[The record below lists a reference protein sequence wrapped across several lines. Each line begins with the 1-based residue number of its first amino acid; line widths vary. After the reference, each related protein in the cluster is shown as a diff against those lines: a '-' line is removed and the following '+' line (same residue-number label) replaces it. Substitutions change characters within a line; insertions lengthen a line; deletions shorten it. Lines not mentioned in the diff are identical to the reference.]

1 MEVVNQVS
9 NDDQTKSKIVTLF
22 IHYNQEDDLS
32 KIFTV
37 LNEFRASCG
46 LKFSHHRGQIFVSV
60 RSEFLNDLYKRQPF
74 KSSKYSTKTTYEC
87 DEETGNRLTAQKD
100 SFLRMS
106 YDNSTST
113 ATFQSR
119 TPQRVHYQLVTR
131 VFKATNTTFDND
143 KYVFVPSEN
152 QEHHQF
158 QHQHQHQ
165 GRRYAGAA
173 VGTFAKGTFGGGGGG
188 GASAVAG
195 TDVVDSTVGGA
206 VAVDGVQRGRG
217 GYKTRGRGK
226 AATATDASWT
236 KVERVKST
244 AGPRKPRTVEATS

>member
-87 DEETGNRLTAQKD
+87 DEETGNKLVAQKD

-106 YDNSTST
+106 YDNGTGT
-113 ATFQSR
+113 VTFQSR

-131 VFKATNTTFDND
+131 VFKATDTTFDND

-152 QEHHQF
+152 QE
-158 QHQHQHQ
+158 QHQRQ

-173 VGTFAKGTFGGGGGG
+173 VGTFGGGG
-188 GASAVAG
+188 GASAVVG

-226 AATATDASWT
+226 AVTAATDGSWT

>member
-37 LNEFRASCG
+37 LNDFRASCG

-60 RSEFLNDLYKRQPF
+60 RSEFLNDLYKKQPF

-87 DEETGNRLTAQKD
+87 DEETGNRLTTQKD

-106 YDNSTST
+106 YDNGTST
-113 ATFQSR
+113 VTFQSR

-131 VFKATNTTFDND
+131 VFKATETTFDND

-152 QEHHQF
+152 QDQQYQQQQQQRRHQ
-158 QHQHQHQ
+158 QYQ
-165 GRRYAGAA
+165 GRRYAG
-173 VGTFAKGTFGGGGGG
+173 
-188 GASAVAG
+188 
-195 TDVVDSTVGGA
+195 
-206 VAVDGVQRGRG
+206 VAVEVEGVATTATTATTTTEGVQRGRG
-217 GYKTRGRGK
+217 GYKTRGYGK
-226 AATATDASWT
+226 AATATDGSWT

-244 AGPRKPRTVEATS
+244 SGPRKPRTVEATS

>member
-60 RSEFLNDLYKRQPF
+60 RSEFLNDLYKKQPF

-87 DEETGNRLTAQKD
+87 DEETGNRLIAQKD

-106 YDNSTST
+106 YDNSTGT

-131 VFKATNTTFDND
+131 VFKATETTFDND
-143 KYVFVPSEN
+143 KYVFVPSDN
-152 QEHHQF
+152 QDQQQHHHHQH
-158 QHQHQHQ
+158 HQHQQQYQ
-165 GRRYAGAA
+165 GRRYAGVAVEGAVEVEVEVEGAATATATAAAA
-173 VGTFAKGTFGGGGGG
+173 VE
-188 GASAVAG
+188 
-195 TDVVDSTVGGA
+195 
-206 VAVDGVQRGRG
+206 GVQRGRG
-217 GYKTRGRGK
+217 GYKTRGYGK
-226 AATATDASWT
+226 AVTEGSWT

-244 AGPRKPRTVEATS
+244 SGPRKPRTVEATS

>member
-87 DEETGNRLTAQKD
+87 DEETGNKLVAQKD

-152 QEHHQF
+152 QEHH
-158 QHQHQHQ
+158 HQHQQQ

-173 VGTFAKGTFGGGGGG
+173 VGTFAEGTFGGGGGG
-188 GASAVAG
+188 GASAV
-195 TDVVDSTVGGA
+195 TDVVDSTVGTVGSTGA

-217 GYKTRGRGK
+217 GYKTRGK
-226 AATATDASWT
+226 AVTATDASWT

-244 AGPRKPRTVEATS
+244 AGPRKPRNVEATS

>member
-9 NDDQTKSKIVTLF
+9 NGDQTKSKIVTLF

-37 LNEFRASCG
+37 LNEFRTNCG

-60 RSEFLNDLYKRQPF
+60 RSEHLNELYKRQPF
-74 KSSKYSTKTTYEC
+74 KSSKYSTKTTYTC
-87 DEETGNRLTAQKD
+87 DEETGTRLTAQKD

-106 YDNSTST
+106 YDNSNGTGL

-119 TPQRVHYQLVTR
+119 TPQRVHYQLVSR
-131 VFKATNTTFDND
+131 VFKATNTTFD
-143 KYVFVPSEN
+143 KELYVVVPTN
-152 QEHHQF
+152 VNLDQQDQQD

-165 GRRYAGAA
+165 HHHQHQQDQQDQQDQEEHQHQDQQEGQ
-173 VGTFAKGTFGGGGGG
+173 
-188 GASAVAG
+188 S
-195 TDVVDSTVGGA
+195 
-206 VAVDGVQRGRG
+206 RG

-226 AATATDASWT
+226 ARVSNVSTDGSNSWT
-236 KVERVKST
+236 KVGRR
-244 AGPRKPRTVEATS
+244 AGPRTVSLPTPSS

>member
-60 RSEFLNDLYKRQPF
+60 RSEFLNDLYKKQPF
-74 KSSKYSTKTTYEC
+74 KTSKYSTKTTYDC
-87 DEETGNRLTAQKD
+87 DEETGNRLVAQKD

-106 YDNSTST
+106 YDNSTGT
-113 ATFQSR
+113 VTFQSR

-131 VFKATNTTFDND
+131 VFKVTDTTFDND
-143 KYVFVPSEN
+143 KYVFVPSDN
-152 QEHHQF
+152 QDQQQHHQDQQ
-158 QHQHQHQ
+158 QHHQRRHQQYQ
-165 GRRYAGAA
+165 GRRYAGVA
-173 VGTFAKGTFGGGGGG
+173 VEG
-188 GASAVAG
+188 
-195 TDVVDSTVGGA
+195 VVEVEVEVEGA
-206 VAVDGVQRGRG
+206 VECVATAATAAVQRGRG
-217 GYKTRGRGK
+217 GYKTRGYGK
-226 AATATDASWT
+226 AVNAATDGSWT

-244 AGPRKPRTVEATS
+244 SGPRKPRTVEATS